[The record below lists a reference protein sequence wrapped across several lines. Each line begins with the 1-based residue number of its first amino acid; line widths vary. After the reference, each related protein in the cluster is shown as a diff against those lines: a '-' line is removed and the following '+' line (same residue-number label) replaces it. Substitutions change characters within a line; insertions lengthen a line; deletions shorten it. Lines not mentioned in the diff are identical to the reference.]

1 MLLYKRVLSSRRD
14 SSRHCSDTPGTPG
27 SRLKGLLLTL
37 VALACLS
44 FAGPAFALNSIDL
57 DPASLTVNQG
67 ENFSIQLTM
76 NFDEATVGGGLE
88 VTYTT
93 NVSFVSFEFNPSL
106 TNTFGLSGPANSAPG
121 QPLEIGFGFFTMSDP
136 PGVSG
141 SHVIGTFTFN
151 ALAVGPTQFITTA
164 SSALSPGPF
173 YGPADPLVPMTVSFG
188 SSAVTVVPEPST
200 AILMFLGLLGLGA
213 CGSAPKLRAARA
225 AAKSND

>member
-1 MLLYKRVLSSRRD
+1 MLLYKRVLSARRD

-27 SRLKGLLLTL
+27 SRLKGFLLTL

-106 TNTFGLSGPANSAPG
+106 TSTFGLTGPTNNAPG
-121 QPLEIGFGFFTMSDP
+121 QPLEIGFGFFTMAP
-136 PGVSG
+136 PFGVSG
-141 SHVIGTFTFN
+141 SHVVGTFTFN
-151 ALAVGPTQFITTA
+151 ALAVGPT
-164 SSALSPGPF
+164 
-173 YGPADPLVPMTVSFG
+173 
-188 SSAVTVVPEPST
+188 
-200 AILMFLGLLGLGA
+200 
-213 CGSAPKLRAARA
+213 
-225 AAKSND
+225 